1 MNDTTQPNDTTQQRG
16 GFFTIAAWQR
26 ADDLAV
32 KVYQV
37 TKNSPPF
44 ERFGLTAQ
52 MQRAAVSVAANIAL
66 GSGQQTLPNYIRF
79 LYLAK
84 GSLHEVEYD
93 IHLSHRLGY
102 LSAREKPQL
111 QRQKRMTAG
120 ALLGFIAGKENQLQ
134 HRRD

>member
-1 MNDTTQPNDTTQQRG
+1 MNDTTQQNDTPQQRG

-37 TKNSPPF
+37 TKSFPPS

-52 MQRAAVSVAANIAL
+52 MQRAAVSVAANIAE
-66 GSGQQTLPNYIRF
+66 GSGQQTLPNSCRF

-84 GSLHEVEYD
+84 GSLHEVEYY

-102 LSAREKPQL
+102 LSASVHQQL
-111 QRQKRMTAG
+111 QRQKRMTA
-120 ALLGFIAGKENQLQ
+120 
-134 HRRD
+134 